1 MSLVG
6 EMGCLGS
13 ARFLVSASV
22 PTPLPAFLASTP
34 SSCRMPRS
42 NAATSFMVG
51 RSSGRGLAH
60 SNAMPRACSISWTWV
75 SGRPCN
81 LTSMISAGSR
91 FRQRWSRTH
100 CTTLCPSPN
109 AGSSGRRPVIISSST
124 TPKLYTSL
132 LVVILVMHPYSA

>member
-1 MSLVG
+1 
-6 EMGCLGS
+6 
-13 ARFLVSASV
+13 
-22 PTPLPAFLASTP
+22 
-34 SSCRMPRS
+34 MPRS
-42 NAATSFMVG
+42 SAATSFIIG

-60 SNAMPRACSISWTWV
+60 RSAMPSACSISWTCV

-81 LTSMISAGSR
+81 LASMISMGSR

-109 AGSSGRRPVIISSST
+109 EESSGRRPVIISSST

-132 LVVILVMHPYSA
+132 FVVILVMHPYSGAM